1 MALVLSRST
10 GLVSPQFHVKFDDR
24 FQTINDISNES
35 LWQTKAG
42 FISIQQTPGAA
53 SQKLLSQN
61 TRALSASEGVNIQDV
76 DLTPTE
82 SFTMLQGGNNMAPEG
97 ADSEGVASEVAIPM
111 SPTPEG
117 VNQPGINKRKQPSVL
132 KEHNPKRKT
141 AKTHCKYNKR
151 QSQGTQDAAKP
162 TQGTPHITSNKE
174 RSDFGHKPPTKTKSG
189 RHSQP
194 ANRLIEAM
202 MSEISQ
208 NTSHDVEGEI
218 FCLKCIYPHEHNT
231 LENDNFM
238 AYKATSD
245 PDTLYLHQAMKE
257 LDKHNFIKA
266 MEKEMED
273 QMKNGNFTKNLRSK
287 VQKEKQSYHLSGK

>member
-1 MALVLSRST
+1 
-10 GLVSPQFHVKFDDR
+10 
-24 FQTINDISNES
+24 
-35 LWQTKAG
+35 
-42 FISIQQTPGAA
+42 
-53 SQKLLSQN
+53 
-61 TRALSASEGVNIQDV
+61 
-76 DLTPTE
+76 
-82 SFTMLQGGNNMAPEG
+82 
-97 ADSEGVASEVAIPM
+97 M

-208 NTSHDVEGEI
+208 DTSHDVEGEI
-218 FCLKCIYPHEHNT
+218 
-231 LENDNFM
+231 
-238 AYKATSD
+238 
-245 PDTLYLHQAMKE
+245 
-257 LDKHNFIKA
+257 
-266 MEKEMED
+266 
-273 QMKNGNFTKNLRSK
+273 
-287 VQKEKQSYHLSGK
+287 